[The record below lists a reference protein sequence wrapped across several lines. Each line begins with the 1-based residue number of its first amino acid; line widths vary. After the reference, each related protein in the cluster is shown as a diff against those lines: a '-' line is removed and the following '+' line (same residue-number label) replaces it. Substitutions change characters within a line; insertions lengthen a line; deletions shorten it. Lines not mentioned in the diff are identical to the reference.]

1 MLMVLMIF
9 RPQGLLT
16 FRGRRQA
23 LPEDTPE
30 VEPPPAA
37 RQQAPSGG

>member
-1 MLMVLMIF
+1 MVF
-9 RPQGLLT
+9 RPQGLLS

-23 LPEDTPE
+23 LPEELPE
-30 VEPPPAA
+30 PAAEPLPAPPAA

>member
-1 MLMVLMIF
+1 MIF

-23 LPEDTPE
+23 LPEETA
-30 VEPPPAA
+30 EPVAEALPAPPAA
-37 RQQAPSGG
+37 RQQASPGG